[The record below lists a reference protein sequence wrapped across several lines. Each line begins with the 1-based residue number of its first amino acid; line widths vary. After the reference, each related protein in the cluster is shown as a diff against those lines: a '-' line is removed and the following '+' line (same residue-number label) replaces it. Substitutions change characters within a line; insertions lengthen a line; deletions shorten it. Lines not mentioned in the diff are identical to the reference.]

1 MTLKIKTGY
10 RLNVAMIV
18 LNKDNK
24 VLFCK
29 RRNTENWQFP
39 QGGVDENENIES
51 AMFRELNEEV
61 GLEKDNVEIKAVSQ
75 NLIYYDIP
83 KNIRSRVLGGKF
95 KGQAQKYFLLKLVSG
110 EVDLNREN
118 TPEFDEFNWVPFWYP
133 LNQVVDFKKEA
144 YRSALIELKTRQ
156 KNE

>member
-83 KNIRSRVLGGKF
+83 KSIRSRVLGGKF
-95 KGQAQKYFLLKLVSG
+95 KGQAQKYFLLKLISG
-110 EVDLNREN
+110 DVDLNREN

-144 YRSALIELKTRQ
+144 YRSALIELKNQIT
-156 KNE
+156 K

>member
-95 KGQAQKYFLLKLVSG
+95 KGQAQKYFLLKLISG
-110 EVDLNREN
+110 KVDLNIEN
-118 TPEFDEFNWVPFWYP
+118 TPEFDMHSWVPFWYP

-144 YRSALIELKTRQ
+144 YRSALIELKNQ
-156 KNE
+156 IKI

>member
-61 GLEKDNVEIKAVSQ
+61 GLEKDNVAIKAVSQ

-95 KGQAQKYFLLKLVSG
+95 KGQAQKYFLLKLISG
-110 EVDLNREN
+110 DVDLNKEN
-118 TPEFDEFNWVPFWYP
+118 TPEFDKYSWVPFWHP

-144 YRSALIELKTRQ
+144 YRSALIELKNQ
-156 KNE
+156 IKI

>member
-18 LNKDNK
+18 LNEEKE

-29 RRNTENWQFP
+29 RRSTENWQFP

-51 AMFRELNEEV
+51 AMYRELNEEV

-83 KNIRSRVLGGKF
+83 KSIRSRVLGGKF
-95 KGQAQKYFLLKLVSG
+95 KGQAQKYFLLKLISG
-110 EVDLNREN
+110 DVDLNREN
-118 TPEFDEFNWVPFWYP
+118 NNNLQILKSIDCTP
-133 LNQVVDFKKEA
+133 
-144 YRSALIELKTRQ
+144 
-156 KNE
+156 

>member
-83 KNIRSRVLGGKF
+83 KSFRSRVLGGKF
-95 KGQAQKYFLLKLVSG
+95 KGQAQKYFLLKLISG
-110 EVDLNREN
+110 DVDLNREN
-118 TPEFDEFNWVPFWYP
+118 TPEFDEYGWVPFWYP

-144 YRSALIELKTRQ
+144 YRSALIELKNQIT
-156 KNE
+156 K

>member
-61 GLEKDNVEIKAVSQ
+61 GLEKENVAIKAVSQ

-95 KGQAQKYFLLKLVSG
+95 KGQAQKYFLLKLISG
-110 EVDLNREN
+110 DVDLNIEN
-118 TPEFDEFNWVPFWYP
+118 TPEFDKYSWVSFWYP
-133 LNQVVDFKKEA
+133 LYQVVDFKKEA
-144 YRSALIELKTRQ
+144 YRSALIELKNQ
-156 KNE
+156 INI

>member
-18 LNKDNK
+18 LNEDNK

-83 KNIRSRVLGGKF
+83 KSIRSRVLGGKF
-95 KGQAQKYFLLKLVSG
+95 KGQAQKYFLLKLISG
-110 EVDLNREN
+110 DVDLNREN
-118 TPEFDEFNWVPFWYP
+118 TPEFDEYSWVHFWYP

-144 YRSALIELKTRQ
+144 YRSALIEF
-156 KNE
+156 KNQITK

>member
-61 GLEKDNVEIKAVSQ
+61 GLEKDNVAIKAVSQ

-95 KGQAQKYFLLKLVSG
+95 KGQAQKYFLLKLISG
-110 EVDLNREN
+110 DVDLNIEN
-118 TPEFDEFNWVPFWYP
+118 TPEFDKHSWVPFWYP

-144 YRSALIELKTRQ
+144 YRNALIELKNQ
-156 KNE
+156 IKI

>member
-1 MTLKIKTGY
+1 MTLKIKSGY

-18 LNKDNK
+18 LNEENR
-24 VLFCK
+24 VLFCR

-95 KGQAQKYFLLKLVSG
+95 RGQAQKYFLLKLISG
-110 EVDLNREN
+110 DVDLNIEN
-118 TPEFDEFNWVPFWYP
+118 TPEFDKHSWVPFWYP

-144 YRSALIELKTRQ
+144 YRSALIDLKNQ
-156 KNE
+156 IKI

>member
-1 MTLKIKTGY
+1 MTLKIMTGY
-10 RLNVAMIV
+10 RLNVSMIV
-18 LNKDNK
+18 LNEDNN

-83 KNIRSRVLGGKF
+83 KSIRSRVLGGKF
-95 KGQAQKYFLLKLVSG
+95 KGQAQKYFLLKLISG
-110 EVDLNREN
+110 DVDLNIEN
-118 TPEFDEFNWVPFWYP
+118 TPEFDKYSWVPFWYP
-133 LNQVVDFKKEA
+133 LNQGVDFKKEA
-144 YRSALIELKTRQ
+144 YRSALIELKNQ
-156 KNE
+156 IKI

>member
-29 RRNTENWQFP
+29 RRKTENWQFP

-95 KGQAQKYFLLKLVSG
+95 RGQAQKYFLLKLISG
-110 EVDLNREN
+110 DVDLNIEN
-118 TPEFDEFNWVPFWYP
+118 TPEFDKHSWVPFWYP

-144 YRSALIELKTRQ
+144 YRSALIELKNQ
-156 KNE
+156 IKI

>member
-10 RLNVAMIV
+10 RLNVAMVV

-95 KGQAQKYFLLKLVSG
+95 KGQAQKYFLLKLISG
-110 EVDLNREN
+110 DVDLNIEN
-118 TPEFDEFNWVPFWYP
+118 TPEFDKYSWVSFWYP
-133 LNQVVDFKKEA
+133 LYQVVDFKKEA
-144 YRSALIELKTRQ
+144 YRS
-156 KNE
+156 KNLLFWPFRGR

>member
-29 RRNTENWQFP
+29 RRNSENWQFP

-61 GLEKDNVEIKAVSQ
+61 GLEKDNVAIKAVSQ

-95 KGQAQKYFLLKLVSG
+95 KGQAQKYFLLKLISG
-110 EVDLNREN
+110 DVDLNIEN
-118 TPEFDEFNWVPFWYP
+118 TPEFDKHSWVPFWYP

-144 YRSALIELKTRQ
+144 YRSALIELKNQ
-156 KNE
+156 IKI

>member
-95 KGQAQKYFLLKLVSG
+95 KGQAQKYFLLKLISG
-110 EVDLNREN
+110 EVDLNIEN
-118 TPEFDEFNWVPFWYP
+118 TPEFDMYSWVPFWYP
-133 LNQVVDFKKEA
+133 FNQVVDFKKEA
-144 YRSALIELKTRQ
+144 YRSALMELKN
-156 KNE
+156 KIKI

>member
-18 LNKDNK
+18 LNEDNK

-29 RRNTENWQFP
+29 RRKTENWQFP

-83 KNIRSRVLGGKF
+83 KSIRSRVLGGKF
-95 KGQAQKYFLLKLVSG
+95 KGQAQKYFLLKLISG
-110 EVDLNREN
+110 DVDLNREN
-118 TPEFDEFNWVPFWYP
+118 TPEFDEYSWVPFWYP
-133 LNQVVDFKKEA
+133 LNPVSYTHLTLPTTLTV
-144 YRSALIELKTRQ
+144 
-156 KNE
+156 

>member
-61 GLEKDNVEIKAVSQ
+61 GLEKDNVEIQAVSQ

-83 KNIRSRVLGGKF
+83 KKIRSRVLGGKF
-95 KGQAQKYFLLKLVSG
+95 KGQAQKYFLLKLISG
-110 EVDLNREN
+110 GVDLNIEN
-118 TPEFDEFNWVPFWYP
+118 NPEFDKY
-133 LNQVVDFKKEA
+133 L
-144 YRSALIELKTRQ
+144 SLIHISEPTRPY
-156 KNE
+156 

>member
-61 GLEKDNVEIKAVSQ
+61 GLEKDNVAIKAVSQ

-95 KGQAQKYFLLKLVSG
+95 KGQAQKYFLLKLISG
-110 EVDLNREN
+110 DVDLNIEN
-118 TPEFDEFNWVPFWYP
+118 TPEFDKHSWVPFWYP

-144 YRSALIELKTRQ
+144 YRSALIELKSQ
-156 KNE
+156 IKI

>member
-18 LNKDNK
+18 LNEDNK

-61 GLEKDNVEIKAVSQ
+61 GLEKENIEIKAVSQ

-83 KNIRSRVLGGKF
+83 KSIRSRVLGGKF
-95 KGQAQKYFLLKLVSG
+95 KGQAQKYFLLKLISG
-110 EVDLNREN
+110 DVDLNREN
-118 TPEFDEFNWVPFWYP
+118 TPEFDEYSWVPFWYP
-133 LNQVVDFKKEA
+133 LNQVVDLKKEA
-144 YRSALIELKTRQ
+144 YRSALIELKNQIT
-156 KNE
+156 K

>member
-18 LNKDNK
+18 LNEDNK

-83 KNIRSRVLGGKF
+83 KSIRSRVLGGKF
-95 KGQAQKYFLLKLVSG
+95 KGQAQKYFLLKLISG
-110 EVDLNREN
+110 DVDLNREN
-118 TPEFDEFNWVPFWYP
+118 TPEFDEYSWVSFWYP

-144 YRSALIELKTRQ
+144 YRSALIELKNQIT
-156 KNE
+156 K

>member
-29 RRNTENWQFP
+29 RRNEENWQFP

-61 GLEKDNVEIKAVSQ
+61 GLEKDNVAIKAVSQ

-95 KGQAQKYFLLKLVSG
+95 RGQAQKYFLLKLISG
-110 EVDLNREN
+110 DVDLNIEN
-118 TPEFDEFNWVPFWYP
+118 TPEFDKHSWVPFWYP

-144 YRSALIELKTRQ
+144 YRSALIELKNQ
-156 KNE
+156 IKI

>member
-18 LNKDNK
+18 LNKHNK

-29 RRNTENWQFP
+29 RRNTQNWQFP

-75 NLIYYDIP
+75 NFIYYDIP

-95 KGQAQKYFLLKLVSG
+95 KGQAQKYFLLKLISG
-110 EVDLNREN
+110 DVDLNIEN
-118 TPEFDEFNWVPFWYP
+118 TPEFDKHSWVPFWYP

-144 YRSALIELKTRQ
+144 YRSALIELKNQ
-156 KNE
+156 IKI

>member
-61 GLEKDNVEIKAVSQ
+61 GLEKDNVEIKAISQ

-95 KGQAQKYFLLKLVSG
+95 KGQAQKYFLLKLISG
-110 EVDLNREN
+110 NVDLNIEN
-118 TPEFDEFNWVPFWYP
+118 TPEFDKYSWVSFWYP
-133 LNQVVDFKKEA
+133 LNQVIDFKKEA
-144 YRSALIELKTRQ
+144 YRSALIELKNQ
-156 KNE
+156 INK

>member
-39 QGGVDENENIES
+39 QGGVDEHENIES
-51 AMFRELNEEV
+51 AMFRDLNEEV

-83 KNIRSRVLGGKF
+83 INIRSRVLGGKF
-95 KGQAQKYFLLKLVSG
+95 RGQAQKYFLLKLISG
-110 EVDLNREN
+110 DVDLNIEN
-118 TPEFDEFNWVPFWYP
+118 TPEFDKHSWVPFWYP

-144 YRSALIELKTRQ
+144 YRSALIELKNQ
-156 KNE
+156 IKI

>member
-61 GLEKDNVEIKAVSQ
+61 GLEKNNVEITAVSK

-95 KGQAQKYFLLKLVSG
+95 RGQAQKYFLLKLISG
-110 EVDLNREN
+110 DVDLNIEN
-118 TPEFDEFNWVPFWYP
+118 TPEFDKHSWVPFWYP

-144 YRSALIELKTRQ
+144 YRSALIEFKKQ
-156 KNE
+156 INE

>member
-95 KGQAQKYFLLKLVSG
+95 KGQAQKYFLLKLISG
-110 EVDLNREN
+110 EVDLNIEN
-118 TPEFDEFNWVPFWYP
+118 TPEFDKYSWVSFWFP

-144 YRSALIELKTRQ
+144 YRSALIELKNQ
-156 KNE
+156 IKI

>member
-18 LNKDNK
+18 LNEDNK

-83 KNIRSRVLGGKF
+83 KSIRSRVLGGKF
-95 KGQAQKYFLLKLVSG
+95 KGQAQKYFLLKLISG
-110 EVDLNREN
+110 DVDLNIEN
-118 TPEFDEFNWVPFWYP
+118 TPEFDKHSWVPFWYP

-144 YRSALIELKTRQ
+144 YRSALIELKNQIT
-156 KNE
+156 K